1 MAATTTIHQEQVM
14 RIPAPV
20 FFMPLVFATIL
31 TYLFEKVVH
40 LESFVRSIC
49 IPKPKDDE
57 IADNEYYQQPLCLVA
72 LGIFC
77 MEVLQRWLSG
87 RINHA
92 RDTYKVPVPTLYL
105 TKSDG
110 NPNYNEY
117 NSYQRCHHN
126 FLETYPQLL
135 VGTYFTAVVV
145 ERPYTA
151 GFILLVLVVLRVLYS
166 MGYTTNVKGRGGY
179 FLGII
184 ILGEVFTIYTLAAA
198 TPTLFG
204 FHVFGI

>member
-1 MAATTTIHQEQVM
+1 MAGATTSTIHQEQVM

-20 FFMPLVFATIL
+20 FFMPLVFATLI
-31 TYLFEKVVH
+31 TYLFERVIH
-40 LESFVRSIC
+40 LESFVKRIIC
-49 IPKPKDDE
+49 MKDPDDE
-57 IADNEYYQQPLCLVA
+57 IAHDYQPLALVA
-72 LGIFC
+72 FSIFC
-77 MEVLQRWLSG
+77 MELLQRWLSG

-105 TKSDG
+105 AKSDG

-135 VGTYFTAVVV
+135 VGTYFTAITV

-151 GFILLVLVVLRVLYS
+151 GFVLLVIVILRVFYS
-166 MGYTTNVKGRGGY
+166 MGYTSNVKGRGGY

-184 ILGEVFTIYTLAAA
+184 ILGEVLTIYTLSAA
-198 TPTLFG
+198 TPTLFN
-204 FHVFGI
+204 FHIFGI